1 MAVAIL
7 AIPSAFLTK
16 NVHSLMDDHLAV
28 VGLEE
33 SSLFGGRKSKNRSEA

>member
-16 NVHSLMDDHLAV
+16 NVRPMMDDHLAV
-28 VGLEE
+28 AGMEE
-33 SSLFGGRKSKNRSEA
+33 SSLFRGKKPKNGSEA